1 MKRILMTL
9 AVATAAF
16 GLSAAGDYPIRP
28 ALKAS
33 NGLKLIPYCLWDN
46 REPGN
51 ELQFWFRE
59 K

>member
-1 MKRILMTL
+1 MTL

-51 ELQFWFRE
+51 ELQVWFRE